1 MTDSKYQTQVVTP
14 TQICKKVPKLKFVH
28 HNSYLQYGDCTDLR
42 GHTKPKMAITY
53 KKIFVRF
60 FYKNIDDKKNIQ
72 VWNTLNIKMREKKAI
87 SKFWRS
93 VRCIT
98 FLSREIYP
106 KHSQLW
112 QIQRAPYNTNKAQ
125 QSWHIRFPNPSYRLY
140 FTQVNKITHRRILV
154 INTPMKIL
162 MPHCTRARKKT
173 RPLGLRP
180 PTRY

>member
-1 MTDSKYQTQVVTP
+1 MIKKYLGVEY
-14 TQICKKVPKLKFVH
+14 PKH
-28 HNSYLQYGDCTDLR
+28 QNER
-42 GHTKPKMAITY
+42 
-53 KKIFVRF
+53 
-60 FYKNIDDKKNIQ
+60 
-72 VWNTLNIKMREKKAI
+72 KKAI

-93 VRCIT
+93 VRCIS

-162 MPHCTRARKKT
+162 MPHCTRARKKNST
-173 RPLGLRP
+173 SGVKTSHKVSTERQQNFLFHRVDWLRKGHEPWLQKIAQRDLFFARTGSHPTATLPLCYTHILIVDVQEKTTG
-180 PTRY
+180 